1 MFELIELNI
10 YISLTKTLFYNI
22 IKVDFEC
29 NFIHLYNK
37 LYFKILIY
45 KNGGVRMFLLGTGLI
60 IGMVVCFILCLGV
73 GAVCGVVIGKKLKSK
88 SDEQSFL
95 KGKEAADKLIESAQA
110 ECDRI
115 KKESV
120 AETKQEI
127 FVLKQEAER
136 DIKERKATVV
146 ELEAKINQREDSLD
160 RRSSNLDRREEL
172 LNVKESKLDEKK
184 IELEQLNTKVEETL
198 LEQEKKLVQ
207 ISGLSKEEA
216 AKQVM
221 EKVKD
226 EMAEEIA
233 TYIKEEEEKA
243 KNEVRNN
250 AKNIL
255 SIAIQKYAGET
266 VSEST
271 VTTVTIPADEMK
283 GRIIGREGRNI
294 RAIETMTGV
303 DLIIDDTP
311 DAVVISS
318 FDPVRRQIAKKS
330 LEMLV
335 SDGRI
340 HPGRIEEVVE
350 RCRNEVEMDIRE
362 KGEEAV
368 FKAGIG
374 KLHPDLVR
382 LIGRLYYRTSYGQN
396 VLQHSLETSFLAGK
410 LAAELGENES
420 LARRAGLLHDI
431 GKAVDHEIEGSHV
444 EIGLELAQKYHEPK
458 EVIDA
463 IASHHEDVAP
473 KSVIAVLVAAADALS
488 SARPGA
494 RSDSLENYTKR
505 LESLEEICNS
515 VKGVQSSYAIQA
527 GREVR
532 VIVNPDQINDL
543 EIIQVARQIK
553 ETVEEKLSYPGTIKV
568 TVVRETRAVDVAK

>member
-1 MFELIELNI
+1 MFLVSTISLVIGIIVSSICCLAIGGVAGAFIGRKLKAKADENSFLQGKETADQLIENA
-10 YISLTKTLFYNI
+10 KT
-22 IKVDFEC
+22 
-29 NFIHLYNK
+29 
-37 LYFKILIY
+37 
-45 KNGGVRMFLLGTGLI
+45 
-60 IGMVVCFILCLGV
+60 
-73 GAVCGVVIGKKLKSK
+73 
-88 SDEQSFL
+88 
-95 KGKEAADKLIESAQA
+95 EA
-110 ECDRI
+110 DRI
-115 KKESV
+115 KKESI

-127 FVLKQEAER
+127 FILKQDAEK
-136 DIKERKATVV
+136 DIRERKSVVV
-146 ELEAKINQREDSLD
+146 ELESKINQREDSLD
-160 RRSSNLDRREEL
+160 RRSSNLDRREEI

-184 IELEQLNTKVEETL
+184 IELEQLNNKVEEVL
-198 LEQEKKLVQ
+198 KQQEMKLTE

-216 AKQVM
+216 SKIVM
-221 EKVKD
+221 NRVREDLSV
-226 EMAEEIA
+226 EIA

-243 KNEVRNN
+243 KLEVRNK
-250 AKNIL
+250 AKNVL
-255 SIAIQKYAGET
+255 SVAIQKYAGET

-271 VTTVTIPADEMK
+271 VSVVSLPADEMK

-294 RAIETMTGV
+294 KAIETLTGV

-311 DAVVISS
+311 DAVVLSS
-318 FDPVRRQIAKKS
+318 FDPVRREIAKKS

-340 HPGRIEEVVE
+340 HPARIEEVVE
-350 RCRNEVEMDIRE
+350 RCKNEIEMDIRE
-362 KGEEAV
+362 RGEEAV

-382 LIGRLYYRTSYGQN
+382 LVGRLYYRTSFGQN
-396 VLQHSLETSFLAGK
+396 VLNHSLETAFLAGK
-410 LAAELGENES
+410 LAAELGENEV

-431 GKAVDHEIEGSHV
+431 GKAVDHEVEGSHV
-444 EIGLELAQKYHEPK
+444 EIGVELAQKYHESK

-505 LESLEEICNS
+505 LEDLETIS
-515 VKGVQSSYAIQA
+515 KSIKGVDQAFAIQA

-532 VIVNPDQINDL
+532 VMVKPDEVDDL
-543 EIIQVARQIK
+543 AIIQIARKIK
-553 ETVEEKLSYPGTIKV
+553 DEIEEKLSYPGTIKV
-568 TVVRETRAVDVAK
+568 TVIRESRAVDTAK

>member
-1 MFELIELNI
+1 
-10 YISLTKTLFYNI
+10 
-22 IKVDFEC
+22 
-29 NFIHLYNK
+29 
-37 LYFKILIY
+37 
-45 KNGGVRMFLLGTGLI
+45 MFLIGKGLI
-60 IGMVVCFILCLGV
+60 VGIMVVGFILCLAV
-73 GAVCGVVIGKKLKSK
+73 GAVSGLFVGKKIKIK
-88 SDEQSFL
+88 SDEQTFL
-95 KGKEAADKLIESAQA
+95 RGKEAADKLMADTEA
-110 ECDRI
+110 ECDRV
-115 KKESV
+115 KKESI

-127 FVLKQEAER
+127 FVMKQEAEN
-136 DIKERKATVV
+136 DIRERKQTVV
-146 ELEAKINQREDSLD
+146 ELENKVNQREDSLD

-184 IELEQLNTKVEETL
+184 NELEQLNNKVEKTL
-198 LEQEKKLVQ
+198 QEQEEKLVE
-207 ISGLSKEEA
+207 ISGLTKEEA
-216 AKQVM
+216 SKIIM
-221 EKVKD
+221 DSVKE
-226 EMAEEIA
+226 EMATEIA
-233 TYIKEEEEKA
+233 TYIKDEEERA
-243 KNEVRNN
+243 RNEVRNT

-255 SIAIQKYAGET
+255 SMAIQKYSGET
-266 VSEST
+266 VGETT
-271 VTTVTIPADEMK
+271 VTTVSIPSDEMK

-294 RAIETMTGV
+294 RAIESMTGV

-311 DAVVISS
+311 DAVVVSC
-318 FDPVRRQIAKKS
+318 FDPIRREIAKKS

-340 HPGRIEEVVE
+340 HPARIEEVVE
-350 RCRNEVEMDIRE
+350 RCRSEVEMEIRE
-362 KGEEAV
+362 KGEEAI

-382 LIGRLYYRTSYGQN
+382 LVGRLYYRTSFGQN

-410 LAAELGENES
+410 LAAELGENET

-431 GKAVDHEIEGSHV
+431 GKAVDHEVEGSHV
-444 EIGLELAQKYHEPK
+444 EIGVELATKYHEPK

-463 IASHHEDVAP
+463 IASHHEDVPP

-505 LESLEEICNS
+505 LEALEEISNS

-532 VIVNPDQINDL
+532 VIVNPDQVDDL
-543 EIIQVARQIK
+543 QTIKIAREIK
-553 ETVEEKLSYPGTIKV
+553 EQVEAKLNYPGTIKV
-568 TVVRETRAVDVAK
+568 TVIREKRAVETAK

>member
-1 MFELIELNI
+1 
-10 YISLTKTLFYNI
+10 
-22 IKVDFEC
+22 
-29 NFIHLYNK
+29 
-37 LYFKILIY
+37 
-45 KNGGVRMFLLGTGLI
+45 MFLIGTGLI
-60 IGMVVCFILCLGV
+60 IGMIVGFILCLGV
-73 GAVCGVVIGKKLKSK
+73 GSLAGLFIGKKLKAK
-88 SDEQSFL
+88 ADENAFL
-95 KGKEAADKLIESAQA
+95 KGKEAADKLIENAEA

-115 KKESV
+115 KKESI

-127 FVLKQEAER
+127 FVMKQDAEQ
-136 DIKERKATVV
+136 DIRERKQTVV
-146 ELEAKINQREDSLD
+146 ELENKINQREDSLD

-184 IELEQLNTKVEETL
+184 IELEQLNNKVERTL
-198 LEQEKKLVQ
+198 EQQEKKLVE

-216 AKQVM
+216 SKLIM
-221 EKVKD
+221 ERVKED
-226 EMAEEIA
+226 MATEIA
-233 TYIKEEEEKA
+233 AYIKEEEDKA
-243 KNEVRNN
+243 RNEVRNN

-255 SIAIQKYAGET
+255 SMAIQKYAGET
-266 VSEST
+266 VGETT
-271 VTTVTIPADEMK
+271 VTTVAIPSDEMK

-311 DAVVISS
+311 DAVVVSC
-318 FDPVRRQIAKKS
+318 FDPIRREIAKKS

-340 HPGRIEEVVE
+340 HPARIEEVVE
-350 RCRNEVEMDIRE
+350 RCRNEIEMDIRE
-362 KGEEAV
+362 RGEEAI

-382 LIGRLYYRTSYGQN
+382 LVGRLYYRTSFGQN

-410 LAAELGENES
+410 LAAELGENEM

-431 GKAVDHEIEGSHV
+431 GKAVDHEVEGSHV
-444 EIGLELAQKYHEPK
+444 EIGVELAQKYHEPK

-463 IASHHEDVAP
+463 IASHHEDVPP

-505 LESLEEICNS
+505 LEALEEISNS

-532 VIVNPDQINDL
+532 VIVNPEQINDL
-543 EIIQVARQIK
+543 ETIKVAREIK
-553 ETVEEKLSYPGTIKV
+553 EQVEAKLNYPGTIKV
-568 TVVRETRAVDVAK
+568 TVIRETRAVDVAK